1 MKYLRFVL
9 LGALLCGPAWPALA
23 HGGHDKD
30 PFHQHRLVQGTEV
43 ALQLMS
49 ARAYRQYLAARKLP
63 APAFSAPYVLLV
75 VLTHDSRW
83 LDTRVKLK
91 ITDAAGQ
98 SVGAASGLD
107 PVKISEKAGP
117 HYAFP
122 VALQKQQSYLVMV
135 QFAGRNGLQR
145 AGFELK
151 QLPAS

>member
-1 MKYLRFVL
+1 MKYLLFIL
-9 LGALLCGPAWPALA
+9 LGTLLSGPALPVLA
-23 HGGHDKD
+23 HDGHDKD
-30 PFHQHRLVQGTEV
+30 PLHQHRLVQGTEV

-49 ARAYRQYLAARKLP
+49 AQAYRQYLAARKLP
-63 APAFSAPYVLLV
+63 APDFSAPYVLLV
-75 VLTHDSRW
+75 VLEHDTRW

-91 ITDAAGQ
+91 ITDASGG

-107 PVKISEKAGP
+107 PVKVSEKTGP

-122 VALQKQQSYLVMV
+122 VALQKQQNYLVMV

-145 AGFELK
+145 VGFEIK

>member
-1 MKYLRFVL
+1 MKYLLLVL
-9 LGALLCGPAWPALA
+9 LGVLLSGPVLPALA
-23 HGGHDKD
+23 HEGHAKD

-49 ARAYRQYLAARKLP
+49 VRAYRQYLAARKLP

-75 VLTHDSRW
+75 VLAHDKRW

-91 ITDAAGQ
+91 ITDAEGQ
-98 SVGAASGLD
+98 SVGAASGLE
-107 PVKISEKAGP
+107 PVKVSEKTGP

-122 VALQKQQSYLVMV
+122 VALQKQQNYLVMV

-145 AGFELK
+145 AGFEIK